1 MEQSSLAALLAIST
15 LVIASGCVGSTPD
28 RSLDSDIEIETVDAQ
43 INQSGQTLLDE
54 ALSTTAEAPRYSAES
69 SGRLIAD
76 IAVIGTSVNFSTD
89 EEVTPNATTIN
100 RSLVVGIAVGNNT
113 NASEVRSRVVSD
125 ADGTRREVFTDSGAD
140 GTQAGPTQISEDV
153 SAAAERIRNIDFTG
167 AEVEGR
173 SNRTGDIV
181 LRTDARP
188 RSLWNYIQESS
199 NASTVQD
206 SGETGSSAMNSSES
220 YLWVDDQSRVQR
232 FSFYVSFGN
241 RSAEARST
249 TRFSY

>member
-1 MEQSSLAALLAIST
+1 MENTGLALLTVST

-28 RSLDSDIEIETVDAQ
+28 RSLDSDIEIETIDAQ
-43 INQSGQTLLDE
+43 VNQSGQNLLDG
-54 ALSTTAEAPRYSAES
+54 ALSTTAEVPRYSAES

-76 IAVIGTSVNFSTD
+76 VAVIGTSINYSTS
-89 EEVTPNATTIN
+89 EEIDPNRTEIN
-100 RSLVVGIAVGNNT
+100 RSLTVGIAVGNNT
-113 NASEVRSRVVSD
+113 NATEAKSRVVSD
-125 ADGTRREVFTDSGAD
+125 SDGTRREIL
-140 GTQAGPTQISEDV
+140 AGPGSQGEQGAPTRISEEV
-153 SAAAERIRNIDFTG
+153 SAAAERLQDIEFTG

-181 LRTDARP
+181 LRTEARP
-188 RSLWNYIQESS
+188 RSLWSYIQESS

-206 SGETGSSAMNSSES
+206 SGSTGQSTMNTSES
-220 YLWVDDQSRVQR
+220 YLWVGDQSRVQR